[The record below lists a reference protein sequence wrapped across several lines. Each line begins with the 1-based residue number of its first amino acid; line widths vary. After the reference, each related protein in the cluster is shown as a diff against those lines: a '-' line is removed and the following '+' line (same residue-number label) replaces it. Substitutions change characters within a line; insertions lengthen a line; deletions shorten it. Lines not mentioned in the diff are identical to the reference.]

1 MYNNNLYELV
11 PIHTSQA
18 SFYKKAHYTI
28 VNNEATL
35 YSYTSS
41 VCKVDLDRGAYY
53 LNWSI
58 EKYLLFSNTTLKHI
72 KEFLKQKLGVD
83 IKSKKELIKKEGLS
97 LWN

>member
-1 MYNNNLYELV
+1 MYNNNLYELI
-11 PIHTSQA
+11 PINSKQA
-18 SFYKKAHYTI
+18 SFYKKAFYTI

-41 VCKVDLDRGAYY
+41 VCKVDLSKGAYY

-58 EKYLLFSNTTLKHI
+58 QENLLFSSTTLKHI
-72 KEFLKQKLGVD
+72 KEFLKQQLGVD
-83 IKSKKELIKKEGLS
+83 IKSKKELIEKEGLS